1 VPSLLV
7 IDEPRERVEEWRV
20 GLEAAGYRIVVSPPD
35 DAAVVRMPAA
45 VPDAIVLGTPG
56 VESRAWNVLEAL
68 RVSDSEMSVVPV
80 VAVVDKGALEDGLRA
95 AIEGAVRCLAE
106 PVDATVLTAT
116 LDAVLAPNAPSQPA
130 QRRLARQRALAVLA
144 RIEARGAASDDDVR
158 PRLVHLTRLEH
169 SPVRAPEPEPLA
181 DARRRLAMLTTKQRG
196 LLYLLEAEGGVTA
209 VAARLGTS
217 RSNVYA
223 GLRRIVHRLGVRDTG
238 ELLRV
243 VVSGEL
249 LRSARP

>member
-1 VPSLLV
+1 LLV

-20 GLEAAGYRIVVSPPD
+20 ALETAGYRIIVSPPD
-35 DAAVVRMPAA
+35 DAPTVRMPAT
-45 VPDAIVLGTPG
+45 VPDAIVLGAPG
-56 VESRAWNVLEAL
+56 AESRAWNVLEAL
-68 RVSDSEMSVVPV
+68 RDAGTAMSVVPV

-106 PVDATVLTAT
+106 PVDAGVLTAT
-116 LDAVLAPNAPSQPA
+116 LDAVLAPDAPSQPQ
-130 QRRLARQRALAVLA
+130 QRRLSRQRALAVLA

-181 DARRRLAMLTTKQRG
+181 DARRKLATLTTKQRG
-196 LLYLLEAEGGVTA
+196 LLHLVEAEESVTA

-217 RSNVYA
+217 RGNVYA

-238 ELLRV
+238 ELLRLV
-243 VVSGEL
+243 GSGEL
-249 LRSARP
+249 LRSPRR